1 MRKNER
7 IALMLTAALMT
18 GKRASEGNAERA
30 VELYRSIL
38 AKLDETGRTLPPR
51 SPTDYEV

>member
-18 GKRASEGNAERA
+18 GKRASEGNAERS

-38 AKLDETGRTLPPR
+38 ARLDEVGRSLPPR
-51 SPTDYEV
+51 SPADYEV

>member
-38 AKLDETGRTLPPR
+38 AKLDETAGE
-51 SPTDYEV
+51 SGEKPTVR

>member
-1 MRKNER
+1 MPKNER

-18 GKRASEGNAERA
+18 GKRASERNAARA

-38 AKLDETGRTLPPR
+38 ARLDETGRTLPLR
-51 SPTDYEV
+51 STTDYEV

>member
-1 MRKNER
+1 MGTNER

-18 GKRASEGNAERA
+18 GKRASEGNAARA

-38 AKLDETGRTLPPR
+38 ARLDEAGRTLAPL
-51 SPTDYEV
+51 SPTDYQV